1 MKINFT
7 LFIICITS
15 FFGCCKTD
23 IAEPQTNEPTLKEKL
38 YHYNKMIQIASLAE
52 VRSGIYYDSLI
63 VTNEDRFKD
72 SVVKYNY
79 IYEFTVFTRKP

>member
-7 LFIICITS
+7 FFMICITA
-15 FFGCCKTD
+15 FFGCCKPD
-23 IAEPQTNEPTLKEKL
+23 IPVPQADEPTSKEKL

-72 SVVKYNY
+72 SVAKYNY
-79 IYEFTVFTRKP
+79 IYEFTVFTQKP